1 LTNTHLQALHEYLEV
16 LSIAIDKHP
25 KSVITKYSPII
36 AKIFQNAFD
45 LQRQWNTGSNGR
57 FTLDEMLRVE
67 AEINGVAIKMIYKL
81 NDATFR
87 PIFVNLVKWAS
98 TSLPKKDKAGRILR
112 LQSIYGF
119 MALFFDN
126 LKSIVTSY
134 ATYLLENAVELL
146 KDVDLKDEESKEL
159 WSRVLRTLIRCFE
172 HDQDDF
178 WQSPSH
184 FSAIAPVLAGQ
195 FVHASGL
202 PLIHELVPAI
212 VELAAAADSPDH
224 HKELNGAILKH
235 MRSESASIRLA
246 AVECEQA
253 LTDRLGEE
261 WLSMLPEMLPFI
273 SELQEDDDE
282 VVERETHRWILKI
295 EGVLGESLDSMLQ

>member
-1 LTNTHLQALHEYLEV
+1 MVADE
-16 LSIAIDKHP
+16 
-25 KSVITKYSPII
+25 
-36 AKIFQNAFD
+36 
-45 LQRQWNTGSNGR
+45 G
-57 FTLDEMLRVE
+57 LDSDFI
-67 AEINGVAIKMIYKL
+67 AEIETQVNEVAIKMIYKF

-87 PIFVNLVKWAS
+87 PIFSNLVEWAS
-98 TSLPKKDKAGRILR
+98 TSLPKKDEVGRNLR
-112 LQSIYGF
+112 LHSIYGF
-119 MALFFDN
+119 MAVFFDN

-134 ATYLLENAVELL
+134 ATYILDNAVDTL
-146 KDVDLKDEESKEL
+146 KNVNPKDEVSREL
-159 WSRVLRTLIRCFE
+159 WSRVLRTLVKCFE

-184 FSAIAPVLAGQ
+184 FSAVAPVLCAQ
-195 FVHASGL
+195 FTNASAL
-202 PLIHELVPAI
+202 PLVEELVPAI
-212 VELAAAADSPDH
+212 VELAAAAESSDH

-235 MRSESASIRLA
+235 MRSETASVRLA
-246 AVECEQA
+246 AIKCEQE

-282 VVERETHRWILKI
+282 VVEKETHRWIVKI